1 MKLVKRDFIN
11 LTFILFSIIISTS
24 PIAGTAVINAE
35 KYIGGG
41 LITIPE
47 SGSVKIDFTGYVIK
61 ITGSHKPDKSV
72 LHLQN
77 DGHSDYYSV

>member
-1 MKLVKRDFIN
+1 MKLIKRDFIN
-11 LTFILFSIIISTS
+11 LTFIIFSTIISTS
-24 PIAGTAVINAE
+24 AIAGTAVINAE

-47 SGSVKIDFTGYVIK
+47 SGSVKIGFTGFVIK
-61 ITGSHKPDKSV
+61 VTGSHKPDKSV

-77 DGHSDYYSV
+77 DGHSDNCSV